1 MAPSKCHD
9 AYEGTS
15 SRYQKVKRREA
26 KVRNQEGK
34 CAQKSNEHRLNPD
47 RDIHGKEKQVRNK
60 KRDEKRMCAD
70 EVDSLGQIG
79 RPDEK

>member
-15 SRYQKVKRREA
+15 SRHQKVQRAQTKI
-26 KVRNQEGK
+26 RNQKGEY
-34 CAQKSNEHRLNPD
+34 AQKSHEHRLNPD

-79 RPDEK
+79 RPDEE